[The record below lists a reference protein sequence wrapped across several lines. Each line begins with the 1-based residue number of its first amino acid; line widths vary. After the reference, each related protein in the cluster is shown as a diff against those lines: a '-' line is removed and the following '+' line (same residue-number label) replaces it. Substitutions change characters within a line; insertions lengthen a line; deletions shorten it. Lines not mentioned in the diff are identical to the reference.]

1 MTENMQNKMPKN
13 MTEKIFLATK
23 KAETIISYQQIVQ
36 QNAPKI
42 LRTIL
47 SNQLKKMSEE
57 PKPNEQ
63 ELMSQNQNQLCQI
76 ILLTED
82 IITTPPFGYGSST
95 CQNQLFSPHKVKNA
109 IYTYNAYLTEMTDLT
124 IKTGNVHILDMLT
137 SILRTTAHNT
147 PSD

>member
-1 MTENMQNKMPKN
+1 MTE
-13 MTEKIFLATK
+13 TIFLATR

-36 QNAPKI
+36 QHAPKI

-82 IITTPPFGYGSST
+82 IITTPPFGYDTST
-95 CQNQLFSPHKVKNA
+95 YQNQHFSPHKVKN
-109 IYTYNAYLTEMTDLT
+109 TYNAYLTEMTF
-124 IKTGNVHILDMLT
+124 LDMLT
-137 SILRTTAHNT
+137 NILRTAARNT

>member
-1 MTENMQNKMPKN
+1 
-13 MTEKIFLATK
+13 
-23 KAETIISYQQIVQ
+23 
-36 QNAPKI
+36 
-42 LRTIL
+42 
-47 SNQLKKMSEE
+47 MSEE

-82 IITTPPFGYGSST
+82 IITTPPFSYDSST
-95 CQNQLFSPHKVKNA
+95 CRNQLFSPHKVKNA

-137 SILRTTAHNT
+137 NILRTAARNT